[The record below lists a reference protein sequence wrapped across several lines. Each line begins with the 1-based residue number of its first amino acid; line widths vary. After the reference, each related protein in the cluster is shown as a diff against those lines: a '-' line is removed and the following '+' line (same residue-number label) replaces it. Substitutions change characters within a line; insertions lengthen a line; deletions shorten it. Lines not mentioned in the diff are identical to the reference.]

1 MKKLDLQNLMKDPFA
16 EDKNPDWENVFHDT
30 PTLYNKLEEFSML
43 QLEGGDCIYGNVFY
57 AETF

>member
-1 MKKLDLQNLMKDPFA
+1 MKDPFA